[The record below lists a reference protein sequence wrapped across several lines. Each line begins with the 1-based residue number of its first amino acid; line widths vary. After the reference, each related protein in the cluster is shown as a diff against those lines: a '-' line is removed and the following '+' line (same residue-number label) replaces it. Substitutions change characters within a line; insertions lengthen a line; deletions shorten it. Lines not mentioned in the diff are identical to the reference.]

1 MIGTSED
8 IPYGYYDLS
17 NNSNILATNIPV
29 SIEVIPYKAIPII
42 EIQVNR
48 NNQIYS
54 RGNSWQNIYKYIT
67 YTILSLPIILVII
80 GFINN

>member
-1 MIGTSED
+1 MISISED

-17 NNSNILATNIPV
+17 NNLITNIPL
-29 SIEVIPYKAIPII
+29 SNEVVPYKAIPII
-42 EIQVNR
+42 EIQENR
-48 NNQIYS
+48 NQIYS
-54 RGNSWQNIYKYIT
+54 RGNSLQNMYKYIT

>member
-1 MIGTSED
+1 MIDTTD
-8 IPYGYYDLS
+8 IPYGYYDVS
-17 NNSNILATNIPV
+17 NNMNNLFTEIPISV
-29 SIEVIPYKAIPII
+29 EVIPYKAIPII

-54 RGNSWQNIYKYIT
+54 RGNSWQIMYKYIT
-67 YTILSLPIILVII
+67 YTILSLPIILVIV